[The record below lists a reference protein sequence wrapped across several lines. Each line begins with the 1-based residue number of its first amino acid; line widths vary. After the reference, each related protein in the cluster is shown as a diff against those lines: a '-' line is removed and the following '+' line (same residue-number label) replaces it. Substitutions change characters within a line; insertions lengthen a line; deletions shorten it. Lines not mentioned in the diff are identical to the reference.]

1 MQKDK
6 INKIVKLLSSYKNS
20 ATIKHEHDT
29 DSQESLL
36 KIGIKYANG
45 GSVIESGSYIR
56 SSINKNPHSFIAH
69 FNMAK
74 LFLKKN
80 NLRNAITAL
89 ESSIMLKPGN
99 MEILLFLAETHEKF
113 GNIQVAKDYFFK
125 ISKKNPRLFEP
136 YLGLARIFAKQ
147 KRWNDS
153 INSLRKAKRIAPLEK
168 VVFYDGGMIFLE
180 KNDIDTAL
188 VYFLRAHKLDP
199 DDKMINDM
207 LNKFKTI
214 KKIN

>member
-36 KIGIKYANG
+36 KIAIKYANG

-74 LFLKKN
+74 LFLKKQDD
-80 NLRNAITAL
+80 LYK
-89 ESSIMLKPGN
+89 ELKTN
-99 MEILLFLAETHEKF
+99 K
-113 GNIQVAKDYFFK
+113 K
-125 ISKKNPRLFEP
+125 ISKLPKSKEWSVVLDDMCEAADYNTLKNVEP
-136 YLGLARIFAKQ
+136 
-147 KRWNDS
+147 
-153 INSLRKAKRIAPLEK
+153 
-168 VVFYDGGMIFLE
+168 
-180 KNDIDTAL
+180 DIDKCLKNNEDTTFGRESL
-188 VYFLRAHKLDP
+188 EEEEEH
-199 DDKMINDM
+199 
-207 LNKFKTI
+207 
-214 KKIN
+214 